1 MTEENGE
8 KFWSSRWYK
17 ISLWSAKIQMHLG
30 QGRSSHGSCSKNV
43 LKNFAIFTKNHLCWT
58 LLFVKFINK
67 SVFLWILQNFKN
79 PILEDLRTAAS
90 DKAYK
95 QHLFSLSR
103 KMSFT
108 QTKLFLFRFFS
119 IFFLEV
125 SIMN

>member
-1 MTEENGE
+1 MTDENGE

-17 ISLWSAKIQMHLG
+17 ISFWSAKIQMHLG

-90 DKAYK
+90 DK
-95 QHLFSLSR
+95 HTNNICFLFLEKCLLPKPNFS
-103 KMSFT
+103 
-108 QTKLFLFRFFS
+108 LFRFFS